1 MQNADAAVTARTGFV
16 VALGGGVASG
26 KSAAAARFADHGI
39 AVYDADVASREVM
52 KPGQAAYAAVV
63 EHFGKDVVTA
73 DGSLDRRAIRER
85 VFAVAQ
91 ERRALEAIVHPQ
103 VRAWL
108 RRQVEADTG
117 PYCILAIPLLAETWP
132 QYAWVNRVA
141 MVDVPP
147 ELQIER
153 LTRRDGVT
161 RELAQAMLDA
171 QATRAQ
177 RLALAQDVLD
187 NTGTLAQL
195 HAQVDALDRRY
206 RELAG
211 ALAR

>member
-1 MQNADAAVTARTGFV
+1 MQTADATVTATRFV

-26 KSAAAARFADHGI
+26 KSAAASRFVELGVE
-39 AVYDADVASREVM
+39 VYDADVAAREVV
-52 KPGQAAYAAVV
+52 KPGQTAYYAVV
-63 EHFGKDVVTA
+63 AHFGKEVVAA

-85 VFAVAQ
+85 VFADPQ

-103 VRAWL
+103 VRLWL
-108 RRQVEADTG
+108 RQKVDTDTG

-132 QYAWVNRVA
+132 QYAWVDRVA

-187 NTGTLAQL
+187 NTGTLEQL
-195 HAQVDALDRRY
+195 RAQVDALDRRY

-211 ALAR
+211 TSG

>member
-1 MQNADAAVTARTGFV
+1 MQNADAAVTPNEPFV

-26 KSAAAARFADHGI
+26 KSAAAARFVERGI
-39 AVYDADVASREVM
+39 EVYDADLAAREVV
-52 KPGQAAYAAVV
+52 KPGQTAYSEVV
-63 EHFGKDVVTA
+63 AHFGSNIVA
-73 DGSLDRRAIRER
+73 PDGSLDRRALRER
-85 VFAVAQ
+85 VFADPQ

-103 VRAWL
+103 VRLWL
-108 RRQVEADTG
+108 RQKVESDAG

-153 LTRRDGVT
+153 LTHRDGVT

-171 QATRAQ
+171 QATRGQ

-187 NTGTLAQL
+187 NTGTLEQL
-195 HAQVDALDRRY
+195 HAQVDALDLRY
-206 RELAG
+206 RELAR
-211 ALAR
+211 AQD